1 MHNES
6 TPLLPCDIIEN
17 SIENGDSTEAIKSE
31 SRKLISLGGPV
42 MLTYLL
48 EFLPGI
54 VTLVFIGHM
63 EHEKADVFLAAAALA
78 NMYVNLTALSTGF
91 GMATAMD
98 TYAAQACGKS
108 TDSNDEMCQSWLRT
122 YLLTGIFV
130 LTIVLVPV
138 LIVNL
143 YASSILIA
151 LRQPPIISKLTGQ
164 FVIILIP
171 GIPFIYIFE
180 LMKKIL
186 QAKNIMYPMLTSAIY
201 SNIIHCILAYILV
214 YHTSMGWL
222 GAACARTLVEV
233 LFPLFL
239 LPSFL
244 DHGLIKMTSDYWD
257 VPLAIKGIPD
267 FFKLGFSG
275 MLQLW

>member
-1 MHNES
+1 
-6 TPLLPCDIIEN
+6 
-17 SIENGDSTEAIKSE
+17 
-31 SRKLISLGGPV
+31 

-78 NMYVNLTALSTGF
+78 NMYVNLTALSTGL

-244 DHGLIKMTSDYWD
+244 EHGLIKMTSNYWD

-267 FFKLGFSG
+267 FFKLGFFG